1 MAPATVISLV
11 FVAYLVIVGLLYMLF
26 VPGSLAL
33 VNFVFIAAVLLM
45 LAIVVVLKYRRSGAV
60 TSMDQVL
67 YDTEHPPAKK

>member
-33 VNFVFIAAVLLM
+33 VNFVFIAAVVLM

-60 TSMDQVL
+60 TSMDPVL

>member
-1 MAPATVISLV
+1 MAPATVISLI
-11 FVAYLVIVGLLYMLF
+11 FVAYLVIVGLLYMLL

-33 VNFVFIAAVLLM
+33 VNFLFIAAVLLM
-45 LAIVVVLKYRRSGAV
+45 LAIVAVLKYRRSGVV

>member
-1 MAPATVISLV
+1 MAPATVISLI

-33 VNFVFIAAVLLM
+33 VNFLFIAAVLLM
-45 LAIVVVLKYRRSGAV
+45 LAIVAVLKYRRSGVV